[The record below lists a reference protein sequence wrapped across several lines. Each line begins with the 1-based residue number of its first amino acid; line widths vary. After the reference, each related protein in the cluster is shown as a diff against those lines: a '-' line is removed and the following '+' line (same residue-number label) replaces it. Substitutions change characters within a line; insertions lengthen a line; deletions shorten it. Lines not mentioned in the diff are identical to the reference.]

1 MEWIERLNQA
11 VDYMEG
17 HLEGEIDYGEAA
29 RLACC
34 SVFHFQR
41 MFSYM
46 AGIPVSEYVRRRRMT
61 LAALELQ
68 EGSARVLDLAL
79 KYGYQSPTAFNRAF
93 QSIHGFPPS
102 EARKQGVQLKA
113 YPPISFQITVLGAE
127 KMEYRIEQKEAF
139 RVVGYRT
146 PLEKEIEKNFS
157 TTPRFWGKV
166 SQEGGLERLLPK
178 MDGNCPGVLGLSAC
192 FGDDDWSYYIAVAS
206 GEPADE
212 GMEEYR
218 VPASLWAVFS
228 GEGPMPE
235 AVQQLEKRMVTEW
248 LPSSGYEYGD
258 APDIEL
264 YLNADPANARFE
276 IWLPVVK
283 K

>member
-17 HLEGEIDYGEAA
+17 HLEGEIYYGEAA

>member
-139 RVVGYRT
+139 RVVGYRM

-212 GMEEYR
+212 EMEEYR

>member
-1 MEWIERLNQA
+1 MEWIDRLNQA
-11 VDYMEG
+11 VEYMEG
-17 HLEGEIDYGEAA
+17 HLEGEIDYSEAA

-93 QSIHGFPPS
+93 QSVHGFPPS

-113 YPPISFQITVLGAE
+113 YPPISFRITVLGAE

-139 RVVGYRT
+139 RVVGYRM

-178 MDGNCPGVLGLSAC
+178 MDGKRPGVLGLSAC

-206 GEPADE
+206 DEPADGE
-212 GMEEYR
+212 MEEYR

-235 AVQQLEKRMVTEW
+235 AVQQLEKRIVTEW

-264 YLNADPANARFE
+264 YLNADPADAKFE

>member
-113 YPPISFQITVLGAE
+113 YPPISFQNTVLGAE

-139 RVVGYRT
+139 RVVGYRM